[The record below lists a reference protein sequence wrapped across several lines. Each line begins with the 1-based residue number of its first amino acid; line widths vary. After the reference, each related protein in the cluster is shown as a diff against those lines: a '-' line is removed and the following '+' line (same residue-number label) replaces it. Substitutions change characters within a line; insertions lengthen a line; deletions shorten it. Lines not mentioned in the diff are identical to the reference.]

1 MTPGIGILPGTRY
14 QVCTTVVQALMCA
27 ENNYEGLRGGGAFTL
42 DRLGDGF
49 TEGTNLFVAL
59 RCIGANP
66 PATSTAR
73 SDR

>member
-1 MTPGIGILPGTRY
+1 
-14 QVCTTVVQALMCA
+14 MCA